1 MCLYVP
7 VLCAPS
13 TLLCIFQRLVLGLLV
28 LWAMHSPLYTPYFC
42 CRFQYAY
49 PLHYTFP
56 LVFRHMFP
64 LNMPRDIGKPITIE
78 MIKCL
83 WWLCGG
89 PRNATWFYERTC
101 FAFIHPTSL
110 PFPARFAIRCAVRSP
125 THHPVHCYS
134 ISRCGS
140 SHAFFRP
147 LHRAISL
154 SHFQCIYCRSPCLFS
169 SDTPCVHWRIVKLSS
184 VPRAFL
190 VHSGAVRFAFPSP
203 VRSDIRS
210 PCVLLWFPSGFPPT

>member
-1 MCLYVP
+1 
-7 VLCAPS
+7 
-13 TLLCIFQRLVLGLLV
+13 
-28 LWAMHSPLYTPYFC
+28 
-42 CRFQYAY
+42 
-49 PLHYTFP
+49 
-56 LVFRHMFP
+56 
-64 LNMPRDIGKPITIE
+64 MPRDIGKPITIE

-125 THHPVHCYS
+125 THHPVHCFS

-184 VPRAFL
+184 CILVRCVLPSPPLYVPTYAARAF
-190 VHSGAVRFAFPSP
+190 FY
-203 VRSDIRS
+203 
-210 PCVLLWFPSGFPPT
+210 GFPVGSLRLKPCFC

>member
-1 MCLYVP
+1 MSLCYALQVHCCVFSSVWLWVCLCFELCTVP
-7 VLCAPS
+7 CTPL
-13 TLLCIFQRLVLGLLV
+13 IFAVGFN
-28 LWAMHSPLYTPYFC
+28 MPI
-42 CRFQYAY
+42 
-49 PLHYTFP
+49 HYTIRF
-56 LVFRHMFP
+56 
-64 LNMPRDIGKPITIE
+64 
-78 MIKCL
+78 
-83 WWLCGG
+83 
-89 PRNATWFYERTC
+89 
-101 FAFIHPTSL
+101 L
-110 PFPARFAIRCAVRSP
+110 PFPTRFAIRRAVRSP

>member
-1 MCLYVP
+1 
-7 VLCAPS
+7 
-13 TLLCIFQRLVLGLLV
+13 
-28 LWAMHSPLYTPYFC
+28 
-42 CRFQYAY
+42 
-49 PLHYTFP
+49 
-56 LVFRHMFP
+56 
-64 LNMPRDIGKPITIE
+64 MPRDIGKPITIE

-125 THHPVHCYS
+125 THHPAHCYS

-169 SDTPCVHWRIVKLSS
+169 PDTPCVHWRIVKLSS
-184 VPRAFL
+184 VPRAFWC
-190 VHSGAVRFAFPSP
+190 GAFCLPLPCTFRHTQP
-203 VRSDIRS
+203 VRSFMVS
-210 PCVLLWFPSGFPPT
+210 QWVPSNLSLAFASKSRTINCLPLSATMIG